1 MDVARNT
8 LTNCICRQSE
18 VQKLEILS
26 FTLQYR
32 LYGSWRLGPES
43 IQRRNC
49 GHVTLQTTRQ
59 NQRKD
64 SPEGN
69 QRDLINFFSFQMARS
84 VRHRGVGRRAASDA
98 DRRGEVER
106 GRVRERAE
114 VPESTALTGLSRPP
128 GLFDRRI
135 PYT

>member
-1 MDVARNT
+1 
-8 LTNCICRQSE
+8 
-18 VQKLEILS
+18 
-26 FTLQYR
+26 
-32 LYGSWRLGPES
+32 
-43 IQRRNC
+43 
-49 GHVTLQTTRQ
+49 
-59 NQRKD
+59 
-64 SPEGN
+64 
-69 QRDLINFFSFQMARS
+69 MARS
-84 VRHRGVGRRAASDA
+84 VRHRGVGRRAAADA